1 MKVILKV
8 DVKGQGQAGDVKD
21 VADAY
26 AKNVLFKKNLAVEAT
41 PGNLKAFQAKERRA
55 EEAAEQELKAAQQLK
70 DKLEKE
76 TIVVKTKSGE
86 GGRVFGSVTSKQIGE
101 ALKGMGYKIDKR
113 KIELEHPIKALGFT
127 KVPVKLH
134 HDVTAMLNVHVQEA

>member
-8 DVKGQGQAGDVKD
+8 DVKGQGKAGEVKN

-41 PGNLKAFQAKERRA
+41 PGNLKAFAAKPRRA
-55 EEAAEQELKAAQQLK
+55 QEAAEEELNEAKRLK
-70 DKLEKE
+70 EKLEKE
-76 TIVVKTKSGE
+76 TIVVTTKAGE
-86 GGRVFGSVTSKQIGE
+86 GGRVFGSVTSKQIAD
-101 ALKGMGYKIDKR
+101 ALKSMGYKIDKR

-134 HDVTAMLNVHVQEA
+134 HDVVATLNVHVQEA

>member
-8 DVKGQGQAGDVKD
+8 DVKGQGKAGEVKD

-41 PGNLKAFQAKERRA
+41 PGNLKAFAAKQRRA
-55 EEAAEQELKAAQQLK
+55 QEAAEEELNEAKRLK
-70 DKLEKE
+70 EKLEKE
-76 TIVVKTKSGE
+76 TIDVTTKAGE
-86 GGRVFGSVTSKQIGE
+86 GGRVFGSVTSKQIAD
-101 ALKGMGYKIDKR
+101 ALKSMGYKIDKR

-134 HDVTAMLNVHVQEA
+134 HDVVATLNVHVQEA

>member
-8 DVKGQGQAGDVKD
+8 DVKGQGKAGEVKN

-41 PGNLKAFQAKERRA
+41 PGNLKAFAAKQRRA
-55 EEAAEQELKAAQQLK
+55 EEAAEEELNEAKRLK
-70 DKLEKE
+70 EKLEKE
-76 TIVVKTKSGE
+76 TITVTTKAGE
-86 GGRVFGSVTSKQIGE
+86 GGRVFGSVTSKQIAD
-101 ALKGMGYKIDKR
+101 ALKSMGYKIDKR

-134 HDVTAMLNVHVQEA
+134 HDVVATLNVHVQEA

>member
-8 DVKGQGQAGDVKD
+8 DVKGQGKAGEVKN

-41 PGNLKAFQAKERRA
+41 PGNLKAFAAKQRRA
-55 EEAAEQELKAAQQLK
+55 QAAAEEELNEAKRLK
-70 DKLEKE
+70 EKLEKE
-76 TIVVKTKSGE
+76 TITVTTKAGE
-86 GGRVFGSVTSKQIGE
+86 GGRVFGSVTSKQIAD
-101 ALKGMGYKIDKR
+101 ALKSMGYKIDKR

-134 HDVTAMLNVHVQEA
+134 HDVVATLNVHVQEA

>member
-8 DVKGQGQAGDVKD
+8 DVKGRGKAGEVKD

-41 PGNLKAFQAKERRA
+41 PGNLKAFAAKQRRA
-55 EEAAEQELKAAQQLK
+55 EEAAAEELNEAKRLK
-70 DKLEKE
+70 EKLEKE
-76 TIVVKTKSGE
+76 TITVTTKAGE
-86 GGRVFGSVTSKQIGE
+86 GGRVFGSVTSKQIAD
-101 ALKGMGYKIDKR
+101 ALKSMGYKIDKR

-134 HDVTAMLNVHVQEA
+134 HDVVATLNVHVQEA

>member
-55 EEAAEQELKAAQQLK
+55 EEAAEQELKAAQALK
-70 DKLEKE
+70 EKIEKE

-134 HDVTAMLNVHVQEA
+134 HDVTALLNVHVQEA

>member
-8 DVKGQGQAGDVKD
+8 DVKGQGQAGDVKN

-26 AKNVLFKKNLAVEAT
+26 AKNVLFKQNLAVEAT

-55 EEAAEQELKAAQQLK
+55 EEAAEEELKVAQQLK

-134 HDVTAMLNVHVQEA
+134 HDVTALLNVHVQEA

>member
-8 DVKGQGQAGDVKD
+8 DVKGQGQAGDVKN

-26 AKNVLFKKNLAVEAT
+26 AKNVLFKQNLAVEAT

-55 EEAAEQELKAAQQLK
+55 EEAAEEELKAAQQLK

-134 HDVTAMLNVHVQEA
+134 HDVTALLNVHVQEA

>member
-8 DVKGQGQAGDVKD
+8 DVKGQGKAGEVKN

-41 PGNLKAFQAKERRA
+41 PGNLKAFAAKQRRA
-55 EEAAEQELKAAQQLK
+55 QEAAEEELNEAKRLK
-70 DKLEKE
+70 EKLEKE
-76 TIVVKTKSGE
+76 TIVVTTKAGE
-86 GGRVFGSVTSKQIGE
+86 GGRVFGSVTSKQIAD
-101 ALKGMGYKIDKR
+101 ALKSMGYKIDKR

-134 HDVTAMLNVHVQEA
+134 HDVVATLNVHVQEA